1 MPALLESEPPAL
13 EFRLLG
19 GCDIRVHGR
28 PLPPP
33 RYRKEWWL
41 LALLVLRHDRESS
54 RDALAEAFWPD
65 SDGDR
70 ALLYLRRSLTNLRHA
85 LGPEAARLLSPS
97 PRTLRFDLSG
107 AFADAAAFDR
117 AVRKTPS
124 HSPSEEELAQAVELY
139 QGPLLPDCTEEWV
152 LPEREERAQAYLAAL
167 EDLAQKATDRS
178 DPAAAVHW
186 LRRLVFA
193 APRRESASGALMMA
207 LAEGGDR
214 AAATQVYQ
222 DLRRLLRQELN
233 TEPAPETRALHRR
246 LTEQE
251 ALPPAAAP
259 SPAPLA
265 LTLRHLPI
273 PLTDLIGRTQ
283 EIEEVTG
290 WLRRGRLVTLLGTG
304 GVGKTRLAIAAAEA
318 ALPQFAAGVWFVD
331 LAPLSAPSLVPEAVA
346 KALGIS
352 DEAGRSAEEW
362 LAEALAA
369 SSLLLVLDNCEHV
382 LDACAALS
390 SHLLSACPHLRVL
403 TTSRQV
409 LGVPGEQAYAVPSLR
424 LPPQERLG
432 PEADP
437 AYAEKNVLALLEYGS
452 VRLFTERATQTSPS
466 FRLTRRNAESVV
478 EICHRLD
485 GIPLALELAAARV
498 RSLSPQEICARL
510 EDRFRLLVVGNR
522 AAAPR
527 HQTLRAVIDWS
538 YGLLSVPE
546 RSLLHRLSVF
556 AGGWRLES
564 AEAVCAGS
572 SGEGVLEP
580 WEVLALLTGLT
591 EKSLAFAEMTRVGTD
606 GVTRY
611 RLQETV
617 RQYARTRLVECGEE
631 EAVRGRHRDEFL
643 HLAERAN
650 PEMQGPGQTAW
661 LDRLEEEH
669 DNLRASLAWE
679 EQSAAGAEAGLRLA
693 GSLCWFWSVRGHL
706 SEGRQWLGRAL
717 ARTEVGAAR
726 PDGVMGGE
734 ATAARGK
741 ALNGAGRLAC
751 NQGDYAVAQAL
762 LEESLT
768 LYRQLGNQTGIAA
781 SLGSLGV
788 VALNQDDYAVA
799 RALYEESLI
808 IQRRLGDQT
817 GIANSLNSL
826 GVVAWNQ
833 GDYAAAR
840 VLLEESLT
848 IQRQLGYQTG
858 IANSLNSLGV
868 VALNQDDYAVA
879 RALHEESLTIRRQ
892 LGDQAGIANSLN
904 NLGVVASDQDDYA
917 VAQALLE
924 ESLILYRQLGNQG
937 NIANSLGN
945 LGVVALNQG
954 DYAVARA
961 MYEES
966 LTIRRQLGNQN
977 GISYS
982 LESLAEAA
990 HRQGQSERAAR
1001 LGGAASALRESIG
1014 SPLNPADQKRF
1025 DKTTASAAEAL
1036 GEAAFAAA
1044 WEVGR
1049 AMTLE
1054 QAVEYGLS
1062 DGGRSGGR
1070 RPSYHGGFV
1079 SS

>member
-193 APRRESASGALMMA
+193 APRRESASGALMIA

-214 AAATQVYQ
+214 VAATQVYQ

-572 SGEGVLEP
+572 SGEGVIEP
-580 WEVLALLTGLT
+580 WEVLDLLTGLT

-661 LDRLEEEH
+661 LDRLEE
-669 DNLRASLAWE
+669 DNGNLRAALDWCLEEPDGAQTGLRLASDLFFLWWIRGYFAE
-679 EQSAAGAEAGLRLA
+679 GQRRYTAVLGRAGAEAR
-693 GSLCWFWSVRGHL
+693 
-706 SEGRQWLGRAL
+706 
-717 ARTEVGAAR
+717 
-726 PDGVMGGE
+726 
-734 ATAARGK
+734 TAARARTLSRAGGLLSVYGDAASARPLFEEGLAIARALGNRK
-741 ALNGAGRLAC
+741 AEANLLCNLGDISTNSDLPAARAALEQSLAIHREIGNPSGIAHSSLLLGNVALN
-751 NQGDYAVAQAL
+751 QGQFAEAEAL
-762 LEESLT
+762 YSESLS
-768 LYRQLGNQTGIAA
+768 LNRALGNPQKIGH
-781 SLGSLGV
+781 
-788 VALNQDDYAVA
+788 ALWCLARYSMNQDDYAQA
-799 RALYEESLI
+799 RI
-808 IQRRLGDQT
+808 
-817 GIANSLNSL
+817 
-826 GVVAWNQ
+826 
-833 GDYAAAR
+833 
-840 VLLEESLT
+840 LLEEC
-848 IQRQLGYQTG
+848 
-858 IANSLNSLGV
+858 
-868 VALNQDDYAVA
+868 VALFRELKDPWGLSA
-879 RALHEESLTIRRQ
+879 ALAL
-892 LGDQAGIANSLN
+892 AG
-904 NLGVVASDQDDYA
+904 
-917 VAQALLE
+917 
-924 ESLILYRQLGNQG
+924 
-937 NIANSLGN
+937 
-945 LGVVALNQG
+945 
-954 DYAVARA
+954 
-961 MYEES
+961 
-966 LTIRRQLGNQN
+966 
-977 GISYS
+977 
-982 LESLAEAA
+982 EAA
-990 HRQGQSERAAR
+990 LQEAEYVQARPLLGEHLRLVTQMGMRRSAPWALRCFGRLAVVQAEWARAAR
-1001 LGGAASALRESIG
+1001 LFGAADTFQGVEATLSPAEASAL
-1014 SPLNPADQKRF
+1014 
-1025 DKTTASAAEAL
+1025 TAAQSAL
-1036 GEAAFAAA
+1036 GEAAFEASWSAGKA
-1044 WEVGR
+1044 LS
-1049 AMTLE
+1049 LE
-1054 QAVEYGLS
+1054 QAAE
-1062 DGGRSGGR
+1062 DAFRED
-1070 RPSYHGGFV
+1070 
-1079 SS
+1079 